1 MNKITYKFLSIC
13 LGTALLSGCAG
24 GYSNQELGTVLGAGS
39 GALIGSTITN
49 DVTGAVIGA
58 GAGAMIGHE
67 VGRQTDD
74 HYRYEGYR
82 YHNRYGD
89 GDGYRYGY

>member
-1 MNKITYKFLSIC
+1 MNLFKLKILGLF

-24 GYSNQELGTVLGAGS
+24 GYSNEELGTVLGAGS
-39 GALIGSTITN
+39 GALIGSSITN
-49 DVTGAVIGA
+49 DATGAVIGA
-58 GAGAMIGHE
+58 GAGALIGHE

-89 GDGYRYGY
+89 PDGYRYGY